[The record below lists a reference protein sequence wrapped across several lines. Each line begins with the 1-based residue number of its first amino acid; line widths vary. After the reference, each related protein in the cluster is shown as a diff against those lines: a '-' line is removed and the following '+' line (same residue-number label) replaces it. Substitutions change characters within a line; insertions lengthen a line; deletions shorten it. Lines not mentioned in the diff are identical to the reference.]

1 MHHVQIRGPKGR
13 LDRGRD
19 EGKSQ
24 GGEVGHRGDGTRWNE
39 MGTVRG
45 IDELGYSAKRGPLPW
60 DQIEREKL
68 SREE

>member
-1 MHHVQIRGPKGR
+1 M
-13 LDRGRD
+13 
-19 EGKSQ
+19 
-24 GGEVGHRGDGTRWNE
+24 GHRGDGTRWNE